1 MICLLQARTS
11 SKRLPKKV
19 LKKISNKSILERVIF
34 RIKKSKEVKKIIVTT
49 STSSSDDKIVS
60 ICKKNKI
67 SFYRSN
73 LNNVFLRYFHTIKH
87 YNIPYFVRI
96 TADSPLIDPGI
107 IDKAVKIFK
116 KKRIHIV
123 TNTFSRSY
131 PKGQSVEVIDSKL
144 ILNNLNLIKQ
154 TRNKKFKE
162 HITSYFYKFNN
173 KFQIHNFNLNE
184 NLQNIN
190 LSVDT
195 KEDFKLI
202 KKIIEK
208 TNDRFTNMKT
218 LVRIQKK
225 ILEG

>member
-19 LKKISNKSILERVIF
+19 LKKIFNKSILERVIF

-73 LNNVFLRYFHTIKH
+73 LNNVFLRYFYTIKH
-87 YNIPYFVRI
+87 YNIPNFVRI

-123 TNTFSRSY
+123 TNTFRRSY

-173 KFQIHNFNLNE
+173 KFQIYNFNLNE

-208 TNDRFTNMKT
+208 TNDRFTNMKI